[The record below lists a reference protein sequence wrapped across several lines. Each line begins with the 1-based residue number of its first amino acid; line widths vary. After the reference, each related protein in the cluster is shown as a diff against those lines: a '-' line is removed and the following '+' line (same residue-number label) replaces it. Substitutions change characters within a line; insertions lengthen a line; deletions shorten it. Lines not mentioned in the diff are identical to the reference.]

1 MTVADKNRVGSEFGL
16 TRGFHSPSY
25 IAEDTPNTQAHLR
38 DLAIML
44 ITLALL
50 VLWILSMYF
59 YLPLPIV
66 VLLFAALATGTS
78 MTVWQAWMDRKQ
90 RLAAIGEQDSNS

>member
-1 MTVADKNRVGSEFGL
+1 
-16 TRGFHSPSY
+16 
-25 IAEDTPNTQAHLR
+25 
-38 DLAIML
+38 ML

-59 YLPLPIV
+59 YLPLPVV
-66 VLLFAALATGTS
+66 VLLFAALATGVTI
-78 MTVWQAWMDRKQ
+78 TLWQAWLSRKQ

>member
-1 MTVADKNRVGSEFGL
+1 MRL
-16 TRGFHSPSY
+16 T
-25 IAEDTPNTQAHLR
+25 QVAHLR
-38 DLAIML
+38 DLEIML

-59 YLPLPIV
+59 YLPLPVV
-66 VLLFAALATGTS
+66 VLLFAALATGTT
-78 MTVWQAWMDRKQ
+78 MTIWQAWMSRKQ